1 MPSAMISARLSFQD
15 TVMCGP
21 VLSSSQVKRA
31 IAAILRRI
39 GGARIRVKINQNQF
53 KCPPDWDWDGLA

>member
-1 MPSAMISARLSFQD
+1 
-15 TVMCGP
+15 MCGP